1 MKKKESS
8 LCIIPSKT
16 GADKTGKMATEGS
29 KIMVFRPTLDEF
41 KNFSAYIRKMEEMGA
56 HRAGVAKV
64 SFVQTRQIIS
74 VFLMAGLSLCL
85 HCLALHVVC
94 NCNFVSNANGLYIGI
109 YFPLNYFQV
118 IPPKEWCPRKSYED
132 VDITIP
138 APILQV
144 VTGTQGEMHK

>member
-16 GADKTGKMATEGS
+16 GADKTGKMASEGS

-94 NCNFVSNANGLYIGI
+94 NCNFVSNANGLYRHLLSFELFSG
-109 YFPLNYFQV
+109 YT
-118 IPPKEWCPRKSYED
+118 PKGMVSEEK
-132 VDITIP
+132 
-138 APILQV
+138 L
-144 VTGTQGEMHK
+144 